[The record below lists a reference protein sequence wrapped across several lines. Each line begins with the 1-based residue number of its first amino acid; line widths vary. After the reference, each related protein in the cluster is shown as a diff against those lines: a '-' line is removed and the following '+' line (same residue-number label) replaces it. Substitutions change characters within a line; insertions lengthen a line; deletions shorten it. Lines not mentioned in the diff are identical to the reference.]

1 MATED
6 YIRELKSDLIKK
18 VNDIVFA
25 EKHNTLNGLNEKVW
39 NRYRQIDHALDR
51 NFTFII
57 SEGHVNCKRHRYMD
71 YCDVRH
77 RLYAKAE
84 MLSWFMTLLDK

>member
-1 MATED
+1 MNTED
-6 YIRELKSDLIKK
+6 FIRGMQLDLIKK

-25 EKHNTLNGLNEKVW
+25 EKHNTLNELNEKVW

-51 NFTFII
+51 NFRFIV
-57 SEGHVNCKRHRYMD
+57 SEGHVNCKRYRYMD

-84 MLSWFMTLLDK
+84 MLSWFMDQLC

>member
-1 MATED
+1 MSTDEF
-6 YIRELKSDLIKK
+6 IRGMKSDLIKK

-25 EKHNTLNGLNEKVW
+25 EKHNTLNELNEKVW
-39 NRYRQIDHALDR
+39 DRYRQIDHALDR
-51 NFTFII
+51 NFRFLV
-57 SEGHVNCKRHRYMD
+57 SDGHVNCKRYRYKD
-71 YCDVRH
+71 YYDIRH

>member
-1 MATED
+1 MTTED

-25 EKHNTLNGLNEKVW
+25 EKHNTLNELNEKVW
-39 NRYRQIDHALDR
+39 NRYRQIDHALYR
-51 NFTFII
+51 NFRFVIT
-57 SEGHVNCKRHRYMD
+57 EGHVNCKRYRFMD
-71 YCDVRH
+71 YKDLRH

-84 MLSWFMTLLDK
+84 MLSWFMTLSDK